1 MASLAAMALLA
12 VVSRP
17 VVNMHSSPSE
27 KADVVSQAILGSR
40 VEVLERR
47 AGWMKIRTQDEYTGW
62 VASTHLATG
71 SGAPRGRIAIVD
83 SLFAN
88 LYPEADV
95 TRRAPLMTV
104 PFEARL
110 EVVAEPP
117 GEDRRWIE
125 VRLPDGRTAWI
136 QRGDAAFDPPPLDV
150 PGTVALARRFLGL
163 PYLWGGTS
171 SFGYDCSGFTQMLL
185 RRRGVTIPRDAGP
198 QMRWEGFQAVDRSEL
213 KPGDLV
219 FFGPSPEKITHT
231 GMYIGDGEF
240 INATTWLRPVVQIS
254 RIDDSHWSSLLVG
267 CRRLK

>member
-1 MASLAAMALLA
+1 MTSLAAMALLA
-12 VVSRP
+12 VVTRP
-17 VVNMHSSPSE
+17 VANMHSSPSE

-47 AGWMKIRTQDEYTGW
+47 AGWMKIRTQDQYTGW
-62 VASTHLATG
+62 AASAQLSKG
-71 SGAPRGRIAIVD
+71 NDAPRGRIVTVE

-88 LYPEADV
+88 LYREPDV
-95 TRRAPLMTV
+95 AKQAPLITV

-110 EVVAEPP
+110 EVVSEPA

-125 VRLPDGRTAWI
+125 VRLPDGSRAWV
-136 QRGDAAFDPPPLDV
+136 QRGDVAFDPPPLDI
-150 PGTVALARRFLGL
+150 PGMIALARRFLGL

-185 RRRGVTIPRDAGP
+185 RRRGVAIPRDAGP
-198 QMRWEGFQAVDRSEL
+198 QMRWEGFVPVEKAAL

-219 FFGPSPEKITHT
+219 FFGPSSEKVTHT
-231 GMYIGDGEF
+231 GMYIGEGEF
-240 INATTWLRPVVQIS
+240 INATTWLRPVVQIG
-254 RIDDSHWSSLLVG
+254 RLDDPHWSSLLAG